1 MATAAGEVARLPLT
15 IARALAGAVRSPTAL
30 ARQARDMLRG
40 LGALAT
46 ALRPAAP
53 SSLSGPPSAPTVRL
67 RARGSVADIAT
78 VRHALGGTFN
88 DVALAAVTAG
98 FRRLLL
104 SRASCRPL
112 TRYER

>member
-53 SSLSGPPSAPTVRL
+53 SSLSGPPSLLDGSPSRAVRWPTSPPCGTRW
-67 RARGSVADIAT
+67 S
-78 VRHALGGTFN
+78 TFN